1 MTTMTMTMS
10 LGRIDAATPSR
21 LLAVFHKGL
30 FIISLYLLAVETI
43 HSFQFFSH
51 CHPAL
56 QRSINQQVIGISL
69 LLETF
74 ATIAVLYIISVG
86 SVLIGIRILIL
97 VFSFLFKPAYPAIKM
112 VTSDGGEGAPREVL
126 DRHHRHHLPMVAT
139 AKCGIL
145 APAASSAGANTG
157 AHGPRFGGII
167 TLILHLLALVLNGLV
182 VNRSAELPL
191 LDEMLEEL
199 GIITEFI
206 AGELMV
212 PTALVILVLAGM
224 GIAAFV
230 VHVMVM
236 KGFRVAG
243 GSRYERVQ
251 DVKCDEEI
259 SIASSRYYQS
269 DSPKRQE
276 NF

>member
-1 MTTMTMTMS
+1 MTTMS

-21 LLAVFHKGL
+21 LLVLSHKGL

-51 CHPAL
+51 CHPSL
-56 QRSINQQVIGISL
+56 QQSINHQVIVISL

-97 VFSFLFKPAYPAIKM
+97 IFSFLFKPACPAIKM
-112 VTSDGGEGAPREVL
+112 VTSDGGDGASREVL
-126 DRHHRHHLPMVAT
+126 DRHHLPLVAT
-139 AKCGIL
+139 AKCGTL
-145 APAASSAGANTG
+145 AAAKSTAGANTG

-167 TLILHLLALVLNGLV
+167 TLILHLLVLVFNGAV

-191 LDEMLEEL
+191 LDGMLEEL
-199 GIITEFI
+199 GVITEFI
-206 AGELMV
+206 AGELTV
-212 PTALVILVLAGM
+212 PTALVILALAGM
-224 GIAAFV
+224 GIAAFA

-243 GSRYERVQ
+243 GCRCERVP
-251 DVKCDEEI
+251 DVNYDEEI
-259 SIASSRYYQS
+259 SISSSRHYLP

-276 NF
+276 KFLTW